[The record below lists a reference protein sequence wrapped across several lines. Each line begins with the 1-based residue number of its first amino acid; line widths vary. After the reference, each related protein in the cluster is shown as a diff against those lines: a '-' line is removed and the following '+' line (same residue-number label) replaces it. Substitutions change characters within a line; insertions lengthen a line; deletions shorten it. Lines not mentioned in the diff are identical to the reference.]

1 MDFTLHAAVAALV
14 HRARKQW
21 RWHLFG
27 CPAYQQFRLVM
38 PGTAANNPINFKD
51 GHEHGAY
58 AKKLLMLARNL
69 KEAALHLEST
79 E

>member
-1 MDFTLHAAVAALV
+1 MDFTLQSAVAALV

-21 RWHLFG
+21 RWHIFG
-27 CPAYQQFRLVM
+27 CPAYQQFSLM
-38 PGTAANNPINFKD
+38 PGTAINNPLNFKD
-51 GHEHGAY
+51 GHEHGDY
-58 AKKLLMLARNL
+58 AKKLLTMARNL